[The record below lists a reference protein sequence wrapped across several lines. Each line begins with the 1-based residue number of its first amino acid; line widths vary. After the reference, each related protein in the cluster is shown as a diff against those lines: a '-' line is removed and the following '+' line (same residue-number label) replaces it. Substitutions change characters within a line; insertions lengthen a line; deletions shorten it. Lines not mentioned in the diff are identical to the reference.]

1 MKENYY
7 LELLEKNHLEYSE
20 PKELRFNIG
29 LQVMSYK
36 GEEIGWLK
44 TIIRGLLEPIEERHI
59 AILNDTEAE
68 PYKEQL
74 SVYTAIE
81 AEDAGYT
88 EYHLIINSDMKTAE
102 AFEQIYNFV
111 ELIYKIKFGK

>member
-7 LELLEKNHLEYSE
+7 LELLEKNHLEYSDS
-20 PKELRFNIG
+20 KELRFNIG

-36 GEEIGWLK
+36 GEEIGWLETK
-44 TIIRGLLEPIEERHI
+44 IRGLLEPIEERHI
-59 AILNDTEAE
+59 AILKDSETE

-88 EYHLIINSDMKTAE
+88 EYHLITDSDMDDEEVEEK
-102 AFEQIYNFV
+102 IYNFV